1 MLEVIDGR
9 PTSVRGGVMPTN
21 KGDVTFHWF
30 RLTCPGVVAQALKSH
45 VLGPLISLD
54 AAGAIPR
61 QTVYVAL
68 VEGSR
73 QDHTVVTNIAAGG
86 ALYPTGASP
95 LSPPTATF
103 TVARLIKSVQLH
115 PRAVLEPRPPAGSP
129 ASPSFKSAA
138 EGRSDRSCVQGTPDC
153 TAESANS
160 APPPAGIDD
169 TGATNAAAA
178 AGPPAV
184 VAAAAAGSPT
194 VVAAG
199 NAAAD
204 DTGATNAA
212 GAAAAGSSAVIA
224 AAAAGS
230 PTVVAAGNAAADDT
244 GATNAAGA
252 AAAGSSAVIAAA
264 AAGSPTV
271 VAAGNAA
278 AAAAFVADLSEFP
291 KLPAGGPPPLP
302 FPAPPPLPGPPGGYD
317 AYWALASA
325 DDPAGGVAI
334 LVRSSLI
341 RSGVIARLRFKV
353 NAELTLSFRSWLQGR
368 LLVAPTADPH
378 ALLAWWPVF
387 KTDLHA
393 KITELNAHLRLI
405 NAGGTGTRAAA
416 EAALQAAIS
425 AAETESSN
433 RSLNAVIDA
442 RRQFTAA
449 WRAETANEANQRK
462 IAWLQE
468 ERQVMDAVRL
478 HAMPLPPELA
488 VMAGSPTIST
498 TSVKRVAKMT
508 QPGKAPGPDGLP
520 AELWSSF
527 QPELAPML
535 ASLYTAIGT
544 TGQSPPG
551 YLDGVIRCLPKPGD
565 AADPANYRP
574 ITLLNTDYRLM
585 GKVLAARL
593 APLLSHSIPPEQTA
607 FLPGRLIGDNL
618 AMLQLLPAWLRLCG
632 EQHGLPATATL
643 ACLDFRKAYDTVS
656 RPFLLAVMEAV
667 GASPGL
673 IGWAKTVLLDT
684 RAAAMVNGFTSASY
698 RSHAGV
704 RQGCP
709 LAPVLYLFIAWALN
723 AWLCTCPVVG
733 LVPAGWEGR
742 RLLGDQYADDTH
754 VLLRSRSPEDVQCF
768 LRHMAVFARA
778 FGQHLNEKKSVL
790 VPVGSAHPIGEPV
803 LIQGLKV
810 YSTVTALGGP
820 LWSGGPGGGSRPT
833 NEAALLDDPTG

>member
-1 MLEVIDGR
+1 MA
-9 PTSVRGGVMPTN
+9 
-21 KGDVTFHWF
+21 DVTAAYWA
-30 RLTCPGVVAQALKSH
+30 GV
-45 VLGPLISLD
+45 
-54 AAGAIPR
+54 AA
-61 QTVYVAL
+61 
-68 VEGSR
+68 
-73 QDHTVVTNIAAGG
+73 
-86 ALYPTGASP
+86 
-95 LSPPTATF
+95 
-103 TVARLIKSVQLH
+103 
-115 PRAVLEPRPPAGSP
+115 
-129 ASPSFKSAA
+129 
-138 EGRSDRSCVQGTPDC
+138 
-153 TAESANS
+153 
-160 APPPAGIDD
+160 APPPA
-169 TGATNAAAA
+169 
-178 AGPPAV
+178 
-184 VAAAAAGSPT
+184 
-194 VVAAG
+194 
-199 NAAAD
+199 
-204 DTGATNAA
+204 
-212 GAAAAGSSAVIA
+212 
-224 AAAAGS
+224 
-230 PTVVAAGNAAADDT
+230 
-244 GATNAAGA
+244 
-252 AAAGSSAVIAAA
+252 
-264 AAGSPTV
+264 
-271 VAAGNAA
+271 
-278 AAAAFVADLSEFP
+278 
-291 KLPAGGPPPLP
+291 
-302 FPAPPPLPGPPGGYD
+302 
-317 AYWALASA
+317 
-325 DDPAGGVAI
+325 
-334 LVRSSLI
+334 
-341 RSGVIARLRFKV
+341 
-353 NAELTLSFRSWLQGR
+353 AE
-368 LLVAPTADPH
+368 
-378 ALLAWWPVF
+378 
-387 KTDLHA
+387 
-393 KITELNAHLRLI
+393 
-405 NAGGTGTRAAA
+405 
-416 EAALQAAIS
+416 
-425 AAETESSN
+425 
-433 RSLNAVIDA
+433 
-442 RRQFTAA
+442 
-449 WRAETANEANQRK
+449 
-462 IAWLQE
+462 E

-478 HAMPLPPELA
+478 HATPLPPELA

-498 TSVKRVAKMT
+498 ASVKRAAKMT

-593 APLLSHSIPPEQTA
+593 APLLSRSIPPEQTA

-667 GASPGL
+667 GAGPGL

-778 FGQHLNEKKSVL
+778 SGQHLNEKKSVL

-810 YSTVTALGGP
+810 SGTVTALGGP

-833 NEAALLDDPTG
+833 NEAALLDDPMWGAPLGVLRAALTKASTAGLCPAALGGATTLGTAVAARTGVSVQAALMLMAAIPELCRAGAMAGGGDAAADARDATREVVDSLGWRAPADGMSAPISLADHPALRDPLTRCNPPAGGNATFVRGRERDGAEALRAVWVPGGGGGVEVV